1 MPSYDDILLAPRPV
15 SVRRAHMPLI
25 DRAAQFAPFAALT
38 GYDGIIAE
46 TGRVTER
53 SVDLDETA
61 IGELNQKLCKLT
73 ACTDSYPTVTVVYF
87 LPDPRKDGG
96 SYETK
101 TGAVKKLDTVNGALV
116 FTDRMEIPF
125 SRLLELHLHK

>member
-1 MPSYDDILLAPRPV
+1 MDQYKDILHLPHPV
-15 SVRRAHMPLI
+15 SQRRAQMPLI

-46 TGRVTER
+46 TGRVTDR

-61 IGELNQKLCKLT
+61 ITELNQKLCRL
-73 ACTDSYPTVTVVYF
+73 ADCMDRCPAVTVVYF

-101 TGAVKKLDTVNGALV
+101 TGTVKKLDTLKGVLIFA
-116 FTDRMEIPF
+116 DRTEIPF
-125 SRLLELHLHK
+125 SQLLELHISQ

>member
-1 MPSYDDILLAPRPV
+1 MGSYDDILLAPRPV
-15 SVRRAHMPLI
+15 SDRRAHMSLT

-61 IGELNQKLCKLT
+61 IAELNQKLCTLAARMDRCPAVT
-73 ACTDSYPTVTVVYF
+73 AVYF

-101 TGAVKKLDTVNGALV
+101 TGTVQKLDTLNGALI
-116 FTDRMEIPF
+116 FADRTEIPF
-125 SRLLELHLHK
+125 ARLLELHIAD